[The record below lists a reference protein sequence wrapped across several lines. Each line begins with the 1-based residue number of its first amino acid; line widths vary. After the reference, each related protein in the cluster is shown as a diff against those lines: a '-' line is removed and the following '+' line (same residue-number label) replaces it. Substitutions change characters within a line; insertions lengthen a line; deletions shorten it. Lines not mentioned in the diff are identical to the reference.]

1 MNKIISSAIAV
12 SAITVS
18 TVFGLTLVNVNSSK
32 ANPQSNRISQ
42 RNSTE
47 KRVNKGKTQFLQGR
61 GELKH
66 VCKSKVEGGTCEY
79 SETVTYTNE
88 YSLNGT
94 VDLKFLQTESG
105 FKIGRQFSKSVRV
118 NQKLA
123 PNQALKIYVGPQGVK
138 TEFTYQEKEK
148 GQWVTKGTG
157 SVTEWNGVTTNVM
170 PCTHS
175 AKQGGC
181 GY

>member
-1 MNKIISSAIAV
+1 MKTIVIYCGSGSEFHIYLHLLAITICTLFKQGELGLNKIISSAIAV

-18 TVFGLTLVNVNSSK
+18 TVFGLSLVNVNSSK

-105 FKIGRQFSKSVRV
+105 FKIGRQFSKTVRV
-118 NQKLA
+118 NQK
-123 PNQALKIYVGPQGVK
+123 IR
-138 TEFTYQEKEK
+138 F
-148 GQWVTKGTG
+148 
-157 SVTEWNGVTTNVM
+157 
-170 PCTHS
+170 
-175 AKQGGC
+175 
-181 GY
+181 